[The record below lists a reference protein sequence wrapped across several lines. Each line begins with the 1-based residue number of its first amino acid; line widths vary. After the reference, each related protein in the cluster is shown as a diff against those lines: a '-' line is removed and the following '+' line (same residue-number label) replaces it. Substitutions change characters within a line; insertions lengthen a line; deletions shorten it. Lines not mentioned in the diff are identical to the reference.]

1 MKENIEV
8 TTRKMYYYADI
19 FVAVFVNLCFLIIY
33 FTICLSYL
41 ILSTNITLWDC
52 TADLTGIHVV
62 LLYVSSTASSSMSIY
77 LT

>member
-33 FTICLSYL
+33 FYNLLKLFNFEHKY
-41 ILSTNITLWDC
+41 NI
-52 TADLTGIHVV
+52 V
-62 LLYVSSTASSSMSIY
+62 
-77 LT
+77 